1 MQGGFFKKQKQY
13 NRMTEQEFF
22 PPTQEELEEIIKEL
36 KKKLED
42 ERYSDEWKEL
52 ADVLKQK
59 EEQLRQTIIK
69 DNVI

>member
-1 MQGGFFKKQKQY
+1 
-13 NRMTEQEFF
+13 MTEQEFF

-59 EEQLRQTIIK
+59 EEQLRQLIIK